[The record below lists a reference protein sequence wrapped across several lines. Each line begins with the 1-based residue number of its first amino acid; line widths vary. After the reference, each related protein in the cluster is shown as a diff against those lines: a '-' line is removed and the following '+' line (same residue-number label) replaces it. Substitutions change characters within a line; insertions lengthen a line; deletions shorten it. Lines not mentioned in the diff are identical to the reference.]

1 MLEPLSPGRV
11 NLRPGQFIPPFLAAL
26 IAAAAEGR
34 ELLPFVSSVTAHLGF
49 NSFMYAASAMP
60 KPDHEEKAYV
70 YTTLPLEWIGRYDQM
85 AYVEVDP
92 RIFLTWDSAIP
103 LVWDQTNVRGLGAK
117 SDAFLDDALRFGI
130 ASGVSFMFHGPH
142 NSHVIVALNSNIPA
156 NDSIRLQAITRNL
169 PDISCSATTS
179 MRYS

>member
-92 RIFLTWDSAIP
+92 RIFLTWAARSR
-103 LVWDQTNVRGLGAK
+103 W
-117 SDAFLDDALRFGI
+117 FGI
-130 ASGVSFMFHGPH
+130 RPMCGAWAPSPMPFSTTHC
-142 NSHVIVALNSNIPA
+142 ALESPA
-156 NDSIRLQAITRNL
+156 G
-169 PDISCSATTS
+169 
-179 MRYS
+179 